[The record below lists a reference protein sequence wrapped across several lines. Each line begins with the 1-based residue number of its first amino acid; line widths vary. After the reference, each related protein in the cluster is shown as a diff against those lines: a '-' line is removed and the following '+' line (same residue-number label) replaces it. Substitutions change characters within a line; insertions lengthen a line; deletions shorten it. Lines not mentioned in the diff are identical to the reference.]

1 MIIINILL
9 PKKLHRLISEILIT
23 TSAQA
28 HLARKS
34 HIANFLT
41 KKTTDFDGK
50 LKDLKKSCFK

>member
-9 PKKLHRLISEILIT
+9 PKKLHRLISENFIT

-28 HLARKS
+28 HLASKS

-41 KKTTDFDGK
+41 KQKQILMVN
-50 LKDLKKSCFK
+50 LKI

>member
-9 PKKLHRLISEILIT
+9 PKKLHRLISENFIT

-28 HLARKS
+28 HLASKS

-41 KKTTDFDGK
+41 KKKTDFDGK